1 MEEAVIKRIPPHSLE
16 AEKSVIGSM
25 LMSGDAV
32 TTAVEI
38 LKKEDFYEQ
47 QYGVL
52 FEAMKEL
59 YDEDRPVDV
68 VTLADRLK
76 MKDVPPELMDMAF
89 VTDIIGL
96 LSREG

>member
-59 YDEDRPVDV
+59 YDEDRPRHPPTS
-68 VTLADRLK
+68 VTMQISSLRRLRSAD
-76 MKDVPPELMDMAF
+76 
-89 VTDIIGL
+89 
-96 LSREG
+96 